1 VFDENGDPVYEEDG
15 ETQKTEQVEGSLLS
29 PEDKEK
35 LAALVIGNEGVQISG
50 KVNADN
56 VEGLASWIT
65 KNRSSVPG
73 LLSVDQQNHLEAV
86 EKNVINSVDTNVFEV
101 TTDRKLLLKELPVDA
116 VAGLSELTATVG
128 NLDAILNGY
137 TDEENNKVQGLVE
150 IVNNF
155 DSTYVSILDFNSAVG
170 DLSALLASGTT
181 LVERVDD
188 LDQRLKWQDMKE

>member
-1 VFDENGDPVYEEDG
+1 
-15 ETQKTEQVEGSLLS
+15 LLS

-35 LAALVIGNEGVQISG
+35 LAALVIGDEGVQISG

-65 KNRSSVPG
+65 KNRSTVPG

-86 EKNVINSVDTNVFEV
+86 EKNFINSVDTNVFEV
-101 TTDRKLLLKELPVDA
+101 TSDRKLLLKELPVDA
-116 VAGLSELTATVG
+116 VAGLSELTTTVG

-155 DSTYVSILDFNSAVG
+155 DSTYVSISDFNSAVG
-170 DLSALLASGTT
+170 DLSALLESGTT
-181 LVERVDD
+181 LVERIDD